1 MKSDQE
7 KLLQERAAALRKKLQ
22 SNPADKD
29 KVQEELE
36 GVEEKLKK
44 HVSYLLLYL
53 YINNYILVL
62 SVYCLS
68 MYCYNVLMML
78 LISSH

>member
-53 YINNYILVL
+53 YINNYILV
-62 SVYCLS
+62 VYCQCIVI
-68 MYCYNVLMML
+68 MC
-78 LISSH
+78 